1 MQLSRLIASAASMA
15 AMILPLPVAPDRYT
29 YTVVI
34 IAPVYSHQVT
44 STNISTV
51 SLGRPPLFVLF

>member
-44 STNISTV
+44 STNIST
-51 SLGRPPLFVLF
+51 